1 MIKRICKI
9 TADIFMAALLPVLMS
24 YMLAGVKLHEWFGTA
39 MFLLFILHHVLNY
52 KWLKNIFHGKYTAVR
67 LAGTIVNIS
76 VLLAML
82 GLMYSGIVLSRYVFT
97 FIPIDSGYANA
108 RKLHM
113 ICSYWGFILMSLNL
127 GFHWNMFISMGQKL
141 LKGRKR
147 MLPNILPKA
156 IGATMAGY
164 GLYAFQK
171 REIWSYMSLKIQF
184 VFFNMEESL
193 SASITDYLAVMALFV
208 WIGHYTVKIL
218 KILNKRKRSE
228 LNE

>member
-1 MIKRICKI
+1 
-9 TADIFMAALLPVLMS
+9 
-24 YMLAGVKLHEWFGTA
+24 
-39 MFLLFILHHVLNY
+39 
-52 KWLKNIFHGKYTAVR
+52 
-67 LAGTIVNIS
+67 
-76 VLLAML
+76 
-82 GLMYSGIVLSRYVFT
+82 
-97 FIPIDSGYANA
+97 
-108 RKLHM
+108 
-113 ICSYWGFILMSLNL
+113 
-127 GFHWNMFISMGQKL
+127 
-141 LKGRKR
+141 

>member
-1 MIKRICKI
+1 
-9 TADIFMAALLPVLMS
+9 
-24 YMLAGVKLHEWFGTA
+24 
-39 MFLLFILHHVLNY
+39 
-52 KWLKNIFHGKYTAVR
+52 
-67 LAGTIVNIS
+67 
-76 VLLAML
+76 
-82 GLMYSGIVLSRYVFT
+82 
-97 FIPIDSGYANA
+97 
-108 RKLHM
+108 
-113 ICSYWGFILMSLNL
+113 
-127 GFHWNMFISMGQKL
+127 
-141 LKGRKR
+141 
-147 MLPNILPKA
+147 
-156 IGATMAGY
+156 MAGY